1 MKSWALVIAAALATV
16 GAAIAGATAI
26 YSLSIFDALV
36 SVLYII
42 FIGGL
47 LTYAQLIHNA
57 TFNKLAMMWF
67 AVCFALVLVTHI
79 TQIDPVNTLLVD
91 RMGSLTGQSWFNAL
105 TSALY
110 LIFSFA
116 MLPLYPILGYFQT
129 SETMQWIAV
138 EAIYVA
144 ATAAC
149 LVLKGALPQYEGVG
163 RLLDSDESQDNP
175 ELTPEQ

>member
-16 GAAIAGATAI
+16 GAAIAGATAL

-36 SVLYII
+36 SLLYIV

-47 LTYAQLIHNA
+47 ITYAQLIHNA

-67 AVCFALVLVTHI
+67 AVCFTLVFVTHI
-79 TQIDPVNTLLVD
+79 TQIDPVNTLLVE
-91 RMGSLTGQSWFNAL
+91 RMGSLTGQSWFSTI

-116 MLPLYPILGYFQT
+116 MLPLYPILGFFQA
-129 SETMQWIAV
+129 SETVQWIAV

-144 ATAAC
+144 ATAVC

-163 RLLDSDESQDNP
+163 RLLDNDEFHDKP
-175 ELTPEQ
+175 ELKTEQ

>member
-16 GAAIAGATAI
+16 GAAIAGATAL
-26 YSLSIFDALV
+26 YSLSIFDALI
-36 SVLYII
+36 SLLYVV
-42 FIGGL
+42 FIAGL
-47 LTYAQLIHNA
+47 ITYAQLIHNA

-67 AVCFALVLVTHI
+67 AVCLALVLVTHI

-91 RMGSLTGQSWFNAL
+91 RLGSLTSQSWFSAI

-116 MLPLYPILGYFQT
+116 MLPLYPALGYFHA
-129 SETMQWIAV
+129 SETMQWIVV
-138 EAIYVA
+138 ETIYVA
-144 ATAAC
+144 AIAVC

-163 RLLDSDESQDNP
+163 RLLDNDEFQDDSEP
-175 ELTPEQ
+175 TVE